1 VNNVIGCKA
10 SSCYLIEKWQESLKV
25 VAVDDSDI
33 SFSSECLC
41 STKPTKACAKNYN
54 FGQL

>member
-1 VNNVIGCKA
+1 VNNVVCCKA